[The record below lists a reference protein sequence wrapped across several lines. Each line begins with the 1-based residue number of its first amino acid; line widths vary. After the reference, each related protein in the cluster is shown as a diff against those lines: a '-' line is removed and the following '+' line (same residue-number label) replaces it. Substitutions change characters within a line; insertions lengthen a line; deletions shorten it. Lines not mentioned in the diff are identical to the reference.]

1 MCSSSSNEEKDFLNG
16 YNPNDFDRP
25 SVAADIVVLTIGDS
39 KRLGLLLVERGE
51 HPYKGSLA
59 LPGVFVRMEESVD
72 AAAKRALNEET
83 GLKDIPLVQVG
94 TFGEV
99 GRDPRMRV
107 ISVAYMAFVPSGR
120 LDKCRPGEKECRVG
134 VYEINDTLYEKLA
147 FDHADIVRTALTR
160 LRNRLDY
167 TDEALDFVE
176 DQEAFTIR
184 ELRQVYEAVKGD
196 RIDAGNFHRMF
207 KKKFISGGMAEATG
221 QKERKS
227 IYKTELYRRIKK

>member
-1 MCSSSSNEEKDFLNG
+1 MCSSSSNEEKDFLSS

-25 SVAADIVVLTIGDS
+25 SVAADIVVLTIRDS

-120 LDKCRPGEKECRVG
+120 LDKCRPGEKECKVG
-134 VYEINDTLYEKLA
+134 VYEINDTLYKKLA

-184 ELRQVYEAVKGD
+184 ELRQIYEAVKGD

-227 IYKTELYRRIKK
+227 IYKTELYRRIK